1 MSEYTGI
8 NLRDILAQASGVRI
22 IVNNAGEAVSGSQ
35 YARIVREAEADADN
49 DTLVP
54 IDMSPYVMFV
64 RGDGWILGAARKFE
78 NVAYRM
84 WQDEWVGFIKQPN
97 EIVVDIIHYQP
108 EF

>member
-1 MSEYTGI
+1 MSKYISI
-8 NLRDILAQASGVRI
+8 NLRDMLEQASGVRI
-22 IVNNAGEAVSGSQ
+22 IVNNAGEAVSGGQ
-35 YARIVREAEADADN
+35 YARMAMSDN

-54 IDMSPYVMFV
+54 INISPYVMFI

-97 EIVVDIIHYQP
+97 EIVVDIVNYQP

>member
-1 MSEYTGI
+1 MSKYIGI
-8 NLRDILAQASGVRI
+8 NLRDMLERASNVRI
-22 IVNNAGEAVSGSQ
+22 IVNNAGEAVSGGQ
-35 YARIVREAEADADN
+35 YARIVCEAEANAGN
-49 DTLVP
+49 NTLIP
-54 IDMSPYVMFV
+54 IDMSPYVMFI
-64 RGDGWILGAARKFE
+64 RGDGWVLGAARKFE